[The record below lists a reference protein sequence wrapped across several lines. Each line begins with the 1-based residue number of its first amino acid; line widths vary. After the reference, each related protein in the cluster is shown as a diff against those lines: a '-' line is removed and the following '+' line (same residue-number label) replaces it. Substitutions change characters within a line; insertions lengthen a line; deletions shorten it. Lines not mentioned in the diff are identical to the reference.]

1 MRSEA
6 MDWLGNRYRDGQSG
20 IHEKHPNLGAGECCL
35 PPPHRVIGVS
45 EESWEAAARGT
56 ATVRSHA
63 SPDVRQNVTIENGQ
77 VTSYRAIRSTAGGD
91 PARIHTGS
99 PVLSSDR
106 CIPLLGSG
114 VECDEEAP
122 VGEFV
127 NVNVTDGLATIRID
141 RPPMNALN
149 AQIQRELSE
158 AAAEVGADPEVRA
171 AVIYGGPK
179 LFAAGADVREMA
191 DKAPPGMTAATQRR
205 QAAFTAIAK
214 IPKPVVAAITGY
226 ALGGGLELALC
237 ADFRVCGE
245 GAKLGTVRR
254 HHRTRLPHGFVGT
267 GVARRRPALRGRHR
281 GRRGSTGGRRL
292 RRRRGSPVCGCRLD
306 LF

>member
-1 MRSEA
+1 
-6 MDWLGNRYRDGQSG
+6 MDWLGNGYRDGQSG

-35 PPPHRVIGVS
+35 PPHRVIGVS

-77 VTSYRAIRSTAGGD
+77 VTRYRAIRSTAGGD

-127 NVNVTDGLATIRID
+127 NVNVTDGLATIRVD

-158 AAAEVGADPEVRA
+158 ATAEVGADPEVRA
-171 AVIYGGPK
+171 AAASNSRCAPISASAARARSSGPFGGTIAHGYLTVSLAPV
-179 LFAAGADVREMA
+179 LLADVLHIEDVIGVDMDPLVVAGCVGEEVHLSAGVGSIYSDRFHET
-191 DKAPPGMTAATQRR
+191 PVSPGGLFPKGRVTPWDGRSQTGLDIESLMEVDRGRTQR
-205 QAAFTAIAK
+205 FT
-214 IPKPVVAAITGY
+214 
-226 ALGGGLELALC
+226 
-237 ADFRVCGE
+237 
-245 GAKLGTVRR
+245 
-254 HHRTRLPHGFVGT
+254 
-267 GVARRRPALRGRHR
+267 
-281 GRRGSTGGRRL
+281 GS
-292 RRRRGSPVCGCRLD
+292 C
-306 LF
+306 

>member
-1 MRSEA
+1 
-6 MDWLGNRYRDGQSG
+6 MDWLGNRYRDRQSG
-20 IHEKHPNLGAGECCL
+20 IHEKDPNLGAGECCL
-35 PPPHRVIGVS
+35 PPHRVIGVS
-45 EESWEAAARGT
+45 EEVVGGSGT
-56 ATVRSHA
+56 RQQRPSGVTRR
-63 SPDVRQNVTIENGQ
+63 PDVRQNVTIENGQ
-77 VTSYRAIRSTAGGD
+77 VTSYRAIRSRAGGD

-127 NVNVTDGLATIRID
+127 NVKVTDGLATIRVD

-149 AQIQRELSE
+149 AQIQGELSE
-158 AAAEVGADPEVRA
+158 AAAEVGADREVRA

-179 LFAAGADVREMA
+179 LFAAGADVKEMA
-191 DKAPPGMTAATQRR
+191 DKAPPDMAVATQRR
-205 QAAFTAIAK
+205 QAAFTAIAE
-214 IPKPVVAAITGY
+214 IPKPVVAASTGY

-245 GAKLGTVRR
+245 GAKLGQPEFRDRKVLSFGRR
-254 HHRTRLPHGFVGT
+254 HSFSF
-267 GVARRRPALRGRHR
+267 RGR
-281 GRRGSTGGRRL
+281 
-292 RRRRGSPVCGCRLD
+292 
-306 LF
+306 